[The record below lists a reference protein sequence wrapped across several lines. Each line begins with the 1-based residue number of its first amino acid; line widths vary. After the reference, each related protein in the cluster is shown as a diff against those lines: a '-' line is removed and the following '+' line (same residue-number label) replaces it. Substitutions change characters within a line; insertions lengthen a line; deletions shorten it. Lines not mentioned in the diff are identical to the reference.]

1 MAICK
6 RSYWVPNKMQIKTW
20 GEEKFSVLL
29 FTNKVLCATCG
40 DQEHHAGAASA
51 RSDSSSKSPASSF
64 LQASKLFLES
74 TKRNLLQEKKKKVSL
89 TSENSK
95 STKKSK
101 PKIYDSCR
109 WKKNTQPKKCKFGDV
124 TEDHSPGRKPG
135 IYSPRLSCWL
145 KG

>member
-6 RSYWVPNKMQIKTW
+6 PTYWVPNKMQIKTW

-51 RSDSSSKSPASSF
+51 LSDSSSKSPASSF

-74 TKRNLLQEKKKKVSL
+74 TKRNLLQKKKKKKGFSDKREKIQNQL
-89 TSENSK
+89 KNHSSK
-95 STKKSK
+95 SM
-101 PKIYDSCR
+101 IVVD
-109 WKKNTQPKKCKFGDV
+109 
-124 TEDHSPGRKPG
+124 GRKTHN
-135 IYSPRLSCWL
+135 L
-145 KG
+145 KSASLGT

>member
-51 RSDSSSKSPASSF
+51 LSDSSSKSPASSF

-74 TKRNLLQEKKKKVSL
+74 TKRNLLQEKKKKGFSDKREEIQNQL
-89 TSENSK
+89 KNQNLK
-95 STKKSK
+95 ST
-101 PKIYDSCR
+101 IVVD
-109 WKKNTQPKKCKFGDV
+109 
-124 TEDHSPGRKPG
+124 GRKTHN
-135 IYSPRLSCWL
+135 L
-145 KG
+145 KSASLGT